1 MPSFV
6 FLGGNPTIIGCKL
19 GKITNQRFNHV
30 LRTVNIMNV
39 TPSNED
45 FLPIFAHA
53 VPILSIPD
61 SAVGHFKI
69 IPEKLIF
76 QQPKLRLEGFADG
89 LLVVALASPVGT
101 AVSHS
106 KRPFPKLIV

>member
-69 IPEKLIF
+69 IPEKLI
-76 QQPKLRLEGFADG
+76 LRYPTTSWSV
-89 LLVVALASPVGT
+89 LLKNMTFFNMILNL
-101 AVSHS
+101 
-106 KRPFPKLIV
+106 K